1 MPSISYY
8 PTSNAKNANTLV
20 CDQNSTLYCAVP
32 RHWSQP
38 ADNLGDWQSVG
49 KNPGT
54 SQIQN
59 FELIIPVHVVAR
71 LGRGCRFV
79 NLGILT
85 CECQV
90 KTEFSLRPICRHEAV
105 SCLLFCRGHSRVATF
120 PCTQI
125 PSSFILL
132 PTPVNQGRLRPG
144 GTLLCVAVPS
154 LCYHSSYLGR
164 ALASWPKS
172 QLRPRLGMMLLGWES
187 NPHKLDHAATELRI
201 LPLNT
206 LVFLSCRRIS
216 LPNRWRESESLEW
229 PPRERLS
236 LLP

>member
-164 ALASWPKS
+164 SPLDQNHNFALAWAWCF
-172 QLRPRLGMMLLGWES
+172 LGE
-187 NPHKLDHAATELRI
+187 NPTLTSSTTQQRSSASYLWT
-201 LPLNT
+201 PL
-206 LVFLSCRRIS
+206 FS
-216 LPNRWRESESLEW
+216 
-229 PPRERLS
+229 
-236 LLP
+236 